1 MATPINLQE
10 FLDGYKKSEV
20 VLWDKKRVF
29 AEPKM
34 KDLGKLSLLQ
44 MLEKYC
50 IEWDRAEFQEILENE
65 LSVSKQK
72 ELMEKLLGELGL
84 VWTPLETM

>member
-1 MATPINLQE
+1 MAINLQE
-10 FLDGYKKSEV
+10 FLDGYKKCEI

-34 KDLGKLSLLQ
+34 KDLGTMSLMKL
-44 MLEKYC
+44 LETYC
-50 IEWDRAEFQEILENE
+50 IEWERAEFENILNNE

-72 ELMEKLLGELGL
+72 ELMEKLLNELGL
-84 VWTPLETM
+84 VWTPLETT

>member
-1 MATPINLQE
+1 MAINLQE

-20 VLWDKKRVF
+20 VLWKKKRVF

-34 KDLGKLSLLQ
+34 KDLWTMSLMKLF
-44 MLEKYC
+44 ETYC
-50 IEWDRAEFQEILENE
+50 IEWERAEFENILNNE

-72 ELMEKLLGELGL
+72 ELIEKLLNELGL
-84 VWTPLETM
+84 VWTPLETT

>member
-1 MATPINLQE
+1 MAINLQE

-29 AEPKM
+29 TEPKM
-34 KDLGKLSLLQ
+34 KDLWKLSLLK
-44 MLEKYC
+44 MREAYC

-65 LSVSKQK
+65 LPLSKQK
-72 ELMEKLLGELGL
+72 ELMEKILNELGL
-84 VWTPLETM
+84 VWMPLEQM